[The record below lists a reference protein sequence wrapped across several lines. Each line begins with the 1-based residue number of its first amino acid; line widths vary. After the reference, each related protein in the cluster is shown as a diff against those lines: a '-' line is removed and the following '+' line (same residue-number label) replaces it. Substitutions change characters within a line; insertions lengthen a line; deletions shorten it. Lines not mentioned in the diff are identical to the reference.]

1 MHASMKSNDLAQAID
16 VRLRDMAD
24 RQEADKD
31 AKYYGSGGP
40 FMGIRPE
47 GLQRLASDV
56 TRELGAGE
64 ASAGV
69 TDLVQA
75 LWEYG
80 SHEHRLLAAMLV
92 QRLLKP
98 FNAEVWDLCG
108 HWLDEA
114 DTWDLVDSIA
124 VGILGEMVVADPKRI
139 EGLRPWT
146 AAGNFWQQRAAVMAM
161 LPLNSGGRVHPAETF
176 EICRPLML
184 TTEPHVRTALAWV
197 IREVGAAAPDETAAF
212 LLPYKFK
219 VVNSLLREAAR
230 KLPRHLERAIVG
242 G

>member
-1 MHASMKSNDLAQAID
+1 MYASMKSNDLAQAID
-16 VRLRDMAD
+16 ARLRDMTD
-24 RQEADKD
+24 PLEAAKA

-40 FMGIRPE
+40 FMGIGME
-47 GLQRLASDV
+47 DLQRLTADF
-56 TRELGAGE
+56 TRELGVGE
-64 ASAGV
+64 ALASV
-69 TDLVQA
+69 TDLVEA
-75 LWEYG
+75 LWEHG

-98 FNAEVWDLCG
+98 FNAEVWDLCS

-114 DTWDLVDSIA
+114 DTWELVDSIA

-139 EGLRPWT
+139 EALKPWT
-146 AAGNFWQQRAAVMAM
+146 ASGNFWQQRAAVMAT
-161 LPLNSGGRVHPAETF
+161 LPLNSGGRVHPTETF

-184 TTEPHVRTALAWV
+184 ATEPHVRTALAWV
-197 IREVGAAAPDETAAF
+197 IREVGAAAPEETAAF